1 MFKQRIALRWGD
13 YDALQHVN
21 NVRYFEFMQDS
32 RVGFIESL
40 GIERG
45 RLVEIGHVVAHA
57 EIDYRKS
64 IGMDAREVLVNL
76 WIERV
81 GGASYT
87 VGYEFTDEAGTV
99 YAEAKTVMVTME
111 MSTQTVVRIPDDVR
125 AHLQQGIRG

>member
-1 MFKQRIALRWGD
+1 MFTQRIALRWGD

-99 YAEAKTVMVTME
+99 
-111 MSTQTVVRIPDDVR
+111 
-125 AHLQQGIRG
+125 